1 MANNKMI
8 RNKILDPSMIL
19 RIQNHTIPFTEL
31 TNTTNI
37 TDIKDTKNLDPV
49 HHYLYAEHTF
59 PSKGSSIAPSLDE
72 TQELLTV
79 SGFHFCT
86 LKNDTCI
93 SDSLRENILFE
104 KFLLSLL
111 SKVVNHNKNM
121 LDVGS
126 NIGVWSIVYST
137 FIKGTIHAFEPQS
150 EVFKCLTHN
159 IAINQCNNVIA
170 HDFALS
176 DKSTTYLMNAS
187 YDHKD
192 NFGSFRISEEGS
204 LSIQSE
210 IGDTLNLSNIGFIKM
225 DVEGHELQALQGL
238 SNTIRQSKPVLL
250 IEIHSTQYNCNETF
264 KYIIELGYKHVLK
277 ITHCD
282 YLFVYDKMD

>member
-1 MANNKMI
+1 M
-8 RNKILDPSMIL
+8 LL

-37 TDIKDTKNLDPV
+37 TDIKETINLDPV
-49 HHYLYAEHTF
+49 HHYLYAQHTF
-59 PSKGSSIAPSLDE
+59 PSNESTTTLSLNE

-137 FIKGTIHAFEPQS
+137 FIKGTIHAFEPQG
-150 EVFKCLTHN
+150 EIFKCLTHN
-159 IAINQCNNVIA
+159 IAINQCNNVIPY
-170 HDFALS
+170 DFALS

-204 LSIQSE
+204 LFVQGSLFIHSE
-210 IGDTLNLSNIGFIKM
+210 IGDDLQLSNIGFIKM

-238 SNTIRQSKPVLL
+238 SKTIRQCKPVLL
-250 IEIHSTQYNCNETF
+250 VEIHSTQYNCNETF
-264 KYIIELGYKHVLK
+264 KYIIGWGRWGGHAIK
-277 ITHCD
+277 
-282 YLFVYDKMD
+282 

>member
-1 MANNKMI
+1 M
-8 RNKILDPSMIL
+8 LL

-31 TNTTNI
+31 KNTTNI
-37 TDIKDTKNLDPV
+37 TDIKETIKIAHV
-49 HHYLYAEHTF
+49 HHYLYAQHTF
-59 PSKGSSIAPSLDE
+59 PSNEIDYNLSLNE
-72 TQELLTV
+72 TQEVLTV

-137 FIKGTIHAFEPQS
+137 FIKGTIHAFEPQG
-150 EVFKCLTHN
+150 EIFKCLTHN
-159 IAINQCNNVIA
+159 IAINQCNNVIPY
-170 HDFALS
+170 DFALS

-192 NFGSFRISEEGS
+192 NFGAFRINEEGS
-204 LSIQSE
+204 LSIHSE
-210 IGDTLNLSNIGFIKM
+210 IGDDLQLSNIGFIKM

-238 SNTIRQSKPVLL
+238 SKTIRQCKPVLL

-282 YLFVYDKMD
+282 YLFVYDKLD